1 MQLIAHGIDLVD
13 CKRIR
18 TMLERHDDRF
28 LERVFT
34 PAEQAYAGR
43 HPNRAERLAGRF
55 AAKEAVFKLIGTGWS
70 QGTAW
75 TDIEVVNDPS
85 GKPRVNLT
93 GETQRIANNMGIAE
107 ISISVTHAADL
118 AIASVVALAEP

>member
-13 CKRIR
+13 CNRIR

-43 HPNRAERLAGRF
+43 YPNHVERLAGRF

-93 GETQRIANNMGIAE
+93 GETQRIAAQMGIAE

-118 AIASVVALAEP
+118 AIASVVALAKS